1 VVGPV
6 DHRDLPRCEAET
18 ADSGQAAEAGADDDP
33 RSVAGSG
40 DGRGVGGR
48 GWGGHWGRV
57 HQAIVMSGSP
67 RLGVLDDGTC
77 LDLIRPGGVGRVVID
92 DKTGPIALPV
102 NYVTVDPMMTW
113 CFRPV
118 TAPSEPPSRRAAR

>member
-1 VVGPV
+1 MPV
-6 DHRDLPRCEAET
+6 AALNRLAAVLETTVEAL
-18 ADSGQAAEAGADDDP
+18 
-33 RSVAGSG
+33 RGSG
-40 DGRGVGGR
+40 FSRPVGSDAHR
-48 GWGGHWGRV
+48 
-57 HQAIVMSGSP
+57 AGSP